1 MNKLNK
7 HVTVTAILMM
17 SSAIVGAQTDGP
29 YEDPNAPEDK
39 HVLYSGGISL
49 EERAAAPDAGT
60 KLEFFTAGGAYLSD
74 VHVVVE
80 DDEGT
85 ELVDTV
91 TEGPWLI
98 LDLPEGSYNVRASF
112 EGEGLQSGKIQVDG
126 TAQKYGYMLPT
137 Q

>member
-17 SSAIVGAQTDGP
+17 SSAIVEAQTDGP
-29 YEDPNAPEDK
+29 YENPKAPEDK
-39 HVLYSGGISL
+39 HALYSGGISL

-60 KLEFFTAGGAYLSD
+60 KLEFFTAEGAYLSD
-74 VHVVVE
+74 VHVVVA
-80 DDEGT
+80 DSEGT

-91 TEGPWLI
+91 TE
-98 LDLPEGSYNVRASF
+98 
-112 EGEGLQSGKIQVDG
+112 SGKIEVDG